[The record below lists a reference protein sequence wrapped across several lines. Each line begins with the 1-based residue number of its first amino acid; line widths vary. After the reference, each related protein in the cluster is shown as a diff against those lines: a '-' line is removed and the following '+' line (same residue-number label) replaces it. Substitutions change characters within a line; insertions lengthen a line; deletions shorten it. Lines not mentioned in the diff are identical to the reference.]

1 MIMELSAVRLI
12 APWFGT
18 SLVVWSNVIAVVL
31 LGLSLGYL
39 TGARLSLREDPVT
52 ALRWVFAIGIVLVGV
67 IPMLTPVVANFLTP
81 DQVNLDQ
88 AIELFQWGSL
98 AASALLFLGPSIVLG
113 CVGPL
118 VTEALSRGAG
128 LHAGDAGGRVLFGST
143 LGSLAGVFSTSA
155 YLIPVLGLRGTY
167 VIAALALVCA
177 LAASFGA
184 WRGRSLK
191 ASGTAGPLG
200 LALVGLAPLLGPS
213 PAHAAAAGLELL
225 AVKESPYQRVRVVAG
240 DGLRFL
246 QVNEASNSF
255 QSAWQPEL
263 GLLAGNFY
271 FNDFALP
278 FWWQAEAPKTWRVL
292 CIGMGAGTAKRVLE
306 GTLPAD
312 VELAFTGIELDPV
325 VTELAQEWCELQA
338 GDKDRLLSGLDG
350 RAALRG
356 LQGPFDQIIV
366 DAYANQFE
374 IPAHLVTKEFFEEL
388 GRLLAPQGW
397 VQLNVGGSQPTAP
410 LPVAVAGTLNRA
422 LQANALTMQVP
433 GTQNQVISLRRGGAL
448 PDPMGPDFVTER
460 MPEPIQTLLRGRNV
474 RGQWAWITLQGPV
487 DVVLTDDRAPVER
500 LLIEDL

>member
-39 TGARLSLREDPVT
+39 TGARLSLRADPVA

-67 IPMLTPVVANFLTP
+67 IPLLTPVVANFLTP
-81 DQVNLDQ
+81 EQVNLDQ
-88 AIELFQWGSL
+88 ALELFQWGSL

-118 VTEALSRGAG
+118 VTEALSRGAD

-143 LGSLAGVFSTSA
+143 LGSLVGVFGTSA
-155 YLIPVLGLRGTY
+155 YLIPVWGLRGTY

-184 WRGRSLK
+184 WRNAKSIV
-191 ASGTAGPLG
+191 SAGPLG
-200 LALVGLAPLLGPS
+200 LALVGLLPLLGTGS
-213 PAHAAAAGLELL
+213 AHASAAGFELL

-240 DGLRFL
+240 EGLRFL

-255 QSAWQPEL
+255 QSAWQPEP

-278 FWWQAEAPKTWRVL
+278 YWWQAESPKIWRVL

-306 GTLPAD
+306 GTLPTSVD
-312 VELAFTGIELDPV
+312 LAFTGIELDPV
-325 VTELAQEWCELQA
+325 VTELAKQWCELQA
-338 GDKDRLLSGLDG
+338 DENDLLLSGLDG
-350 RAALRG
+350 RAALRA
-356 LQGPFDQIIV
+356 LEGPYDQIIV

-374 IPAHLVTKEFFEEL
+374 IPAHLVTREFFAEL
-388 GRLLAPQGW
+388 ERLLAPQGW
-397 VQLNVGGSQPTAP
+397 VQLNVGGSEPTAP

-422 LQANALTMQVP
+422 LQSSVLTMQVP
-433 GTQNQVISLRRGGAL
+433 GTQNQIINLRRGGGL
-448 PDPMGPDFVTER
+448 PDPTGPDFVPAR
-460 MPEPIQTLLRGRNV
+460 MPEALQTLLRGRNV

-487 DVVLTDDRAPVER
+487 DVVLTDDRAPVEH
-500 LLIEDL
+500 LLFEDL